1 MNVFIKI
8 KEIFVLT
15 NNTNPDTIKD
25 LDPKL
30 KKPIIQQFKKIKP
43 DTMSVTLKID
53 SSSIGFYCGS
63 ENIVDGE
70 LLITESGKNIEIK
83 SDAIFKINIRP
94 QHKDDF
100 LSGKGFWCFNNI
112 QQGQYGEY
120 LYGIEVMQGL
130 ELKKYTRKNKWGVMN
145 LVDAIMQNVKTSKKK
160 TDL

>member
-120 LYGIEVMQGL
+120 LYGI
-130 ELKKYTRKNKWGVMN
+130 
-145 LVDAIMQNVKTSKKK
+145 
-160 TDL
+160 

>member
-1 MNVFIKI
+1 
-8 KEIFVLT
+8 
-15 NNTNPDTIKD
+15 
-25 LDPKL
+25 
-30 KKPIIQQFKKIKP
+30 
-43 DTMSVTLKID
+43 MSVTLKID

-145 LVDAIMQNVKTSKKK
+145 LVDAIMQNVKTSSKK